1 MIYIGTCGYSYA
13 DWKGEFYPATI
24 RPDEMLAF
32 YARTF
37 GAVELDGTYYRVPSL
52 AAFAGMA
59 ARAPAGFRFCVKLPA
74 GATHVMDVPD
84 KVHPDVALLRRNM
97 QPLVER
103 GMLAAALM
111 QFPNSFRPGAGA
123 YARIAALRAALDDVT
138 LVAEFRHHTWQTHA
152 TLEYL
157 RGLAIG
163 WVNVDMPAL
172 DTLMRPSADV
182 TTPVAYVRFHGR
194 NAGQW
199 WQGDNITRYDY
210 EYIAA
215 ELGPWADRLIDLA
228 ANPEV
233 REVLGFFNNHRRGQA
248 ARNAKLFD
256 AMLRTRFPAAVVRLA
271 NAPPVEQLG
280 FDLGS

>member
-13 DWKGEFYPATI
+13 DWKGEFYPVTI
-24 RPDEMLAF
+24 RPDEMLAY

-37 GAVELDGTYYRVPSL
+37 AAVEINGTYYRVPPI
-52 AAFAGMA
+52 AVFAGMA

-74 GATHVMDVPD
+74 GGTHVTDLPH
-84 KVHPDVALLRRNM
+84 VHPDVRLLRRNM
-97 QPLVER
+97 QPLIER
-103 GMLAAALM
+103 GLLAATLM
-111 QFPNSFRPGAGA
+111 QFPNSFHP
-123 YARIAALRAALDDVT
+123 ARASYDRIEALRDELDDLT
-138 LVAEFRHHTWQTHA
+138 LVAEFRHQAWQTDA
-152 TLEYL
+152 TLAFL
-157 RGLAIG
+157 RGLGIG

-182 TTPVAYVRFHGR
+182 TTPVGYVRFHGR

-210 EYIAA
+210 EYNAE
-215 ELGPWADRLIDLA
+215 ELGPWADRLIDIA

-233 REVLGFFNNHRRGQA
+233 REVLSFFNNHRRGQA

-256 AMLRTRFPAAVVRLA
+256 AMVRGRFPGAVARLA
-271 NAPPVEQLG
+271 GAPPVEQLG
-280 FDLGS
+280 FDLGP